1 MNQQH
6 ETQVVLVIKQF
17 EDKNKYVPYLHN
29 LDNHHLYGDFFRWLS
44 IDERDEVQEIITAYI
59 KSWIQSLSTKWG
71 EMFQRFY
78 ELHGDLF
85 WDFRRLNWD
94 EKNTWSNEFNQVWW
108 EVERKLYHF
117 EQILT
122 KNMMKKP
129 MWLEK
134 VTDAYYTIAVRYFP
148 FYYRIA

>member
-17 EDKNKYVPYLHN
+17 EEKHKYIPFLHN
-29 LDNHHLYGDFFRWLS
+29 LDNHHLYGDFFKELS
-44 IDERDEVQEIITAYI
+44 IDERDDVQDIIKAYI
-59 KSWIQSLSTKWG
+59 ISTIQWLTTKWW

-78 ELHGDLF
+78 ELHTDLF
-85 WDFRRLNWD
+85 REFRVLNGD
-94 EKNTWSNEFNQVWW
+94 EKNTGSEQFNTVWW

-129 MWLEK
+129 MGLEK
-134 VTDAYYTIAVRYFP
+134 VTDAFYSIAVKFFP
-148 FYYRIA
+148 FYYRIS